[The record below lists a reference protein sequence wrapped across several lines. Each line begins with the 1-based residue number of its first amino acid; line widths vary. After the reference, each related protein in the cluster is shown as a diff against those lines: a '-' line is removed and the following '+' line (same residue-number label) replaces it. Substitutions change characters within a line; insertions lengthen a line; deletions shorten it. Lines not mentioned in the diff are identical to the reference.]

1 MERAPLEAAA
11 PKVADSGALGAVADT
26 RALGAGALET
36 AREILIV
43 SGTGTGREAL
53 QETDWEG
60 AETCFSLLSQADFK
74 KEELAKDKKKGKKKW
89 SKQDWIDPELKIMG
103 GGCGH

>member
-1 MERAPLEAAA
+1 M
-11 PKVADSGALGAVADT
+11 
-26 RALGAGALET
+26 
-36 AREILIV
+36 
-43 SGTGTGREAL
+43 
-53 QETDWEG
+53 
-60 AETCFSLLSQADFK
+60 FSLLSQADFK